1 MRILYEVFPQTKPTG
16 KDEAMAIRDDVRVLN
31 ARIVNWKLE
40 KAGVKRWGENSAANY
55 GAYADFMLKYGI
67 IKQPVKAAE
76 LITNELIADINKFDA
91 AKITAEAKAYK

>member
-1 MRILYEVFPQTKPTG
+1 
-16 KDEAMAIRDDVRVLN
+16 
-31 ARIVNWKLE
+31 
-40 KAGVKRWGENSAANY
+40 
-55 GAYADFMLKYGI
+55 MLKYGI